1 MSINYF
7 EKQNILFGR
16 EVSTPENSPASV
28 TGFTSNKNSVG
39 NVPMVSQE
47 AVEADV
53 IGDSFKPSSNT
64 SKTQNSQKSLEA
76 PKEVK
81 VCDVEKEILKQLANL
96 NSKYNLG
103 LTEEN
108 CLEFL
113 AFSYLSS
120 PQKMHSANIEEIKN
134 SVKHL
139 EDTIKAMEA
148 DGIEITMENLRA
160 ESRKYKGLINAGYDS
175 VESYRESVR
184 EGNSH
189 SLTERLQAMGKSN
202 FAELSKVQKLVFLRE
217 YLEET
222 KTKAQWKARYNDVKN
237 LSIRSREER
246 RNAVETY
253 VVTDFAKM
261 VANSTPEERELL
273 YQAVK
278 DLNVSANGKYKALES
293 IFAAFGSIEECQE
306 FSETNCTAE
315 AIHSITKTTKPEEA
329 EDALK
334 IVEIQTQFQSEE
346 VFVRNGEEHARIAKE
361 FFQENAESLKEIQ
374 RKLHN
379 GIRLTEEEKA
389 LYSEAIAFRHARTGM
404 NRGVLTSQVINNQAI
419 QVNILESLNAGT
431 MQIAQLA
438 GEDFYRNVLQGTADF
453 IQNCSNE
460 LTMSV
465 AQATAMMDATT
476 RGNYSTVVADSQNGT
491 RSTLNTHTE
500 ANSEMAQ
507 KIYTAIEK
515 FEGKYTATEVNE
527 IIEKVVT
534 SKETETVRP
543 VATSTKSATVKET
556 ERAVASEKAEK
567 ATGALGFA
575 TKPIDQ
581 KATVESIN
589 AKVQNLANNS
599 NNNLEEIKADEKHA
613 YSPVIS
619 EVALAVRENGVE
631 GLKSYIKENGTQKTI
646 LEILND
652 VENVPSY
659 VKDLATTW
667 YKKSNKQIDILSRAS
682 ISAIKEL
689 LPITNEEVL
698 LNNQGKTF
706 ANYYATKLFNDKAKE
721 VEEES
726 QKRNLA

>member
-16 EVSTPENSPASV
+16 EVSTPENSPAYV
-28 TGFTSNKNSVG
+28 TGSTSNKNSVE
-39 NVPMVSQE
+39 NIPMVSQE

-53 IGDSFKPSSNT
+53 IGDSFKPTSTKPQNT
-64 SKTQNSQKSLEA
+64 QKSQNVSESQ
-76 PKEVK
+76 KEVK

-175 VESYRESVR
+175 VESYRKSVR
-184 EGNSH
+184 EGNAH

-202 FAELSKVQKLVFLRE
+202 FAELSKVEKLVFLRE

-278 DLNVSANGKYKALES
+278 DLNVSANGKYRALES

-329 EDALK
+329 EDALR
-334 IVEIQTQFQSEE
+334 IVEIQTQYQSEE

-361 FFQENAESLKEIQ
+361 FFQENAESLREIQ

-404 NRGVLTSQVINNQAI
+404 NRGVLTSQVINNPAG
-419 QVNILESLNAGT
+419 QVNVLEVLNHGT
-431 MQIAQLA
+431 MQIAQVA
-438 GEDFYRNVLQGTADF
+438 GEDFYRNVLQQTATF
-453 IQNCSNE
+453 IQQNPE
-460 LTMSV
+460 QMTV
-465 AQATAMMDATT
+465 TQHQAKAMMDATT
-476 RGNYSTVVADSQNGT
+476 RGNYSRVVSDAQNGT
-491 RSTLNTHTE
+491 RTE
-500 ANSEMAQ
+500 LTSHSVVTPEEAK
-507 KIYTAIEK
+507 KIYEAIEK
-515 FEGKYTATEVNE
+515 YDGQYTSTAIDKIV
-527 IIEKVVT
+527 EKVVNSNAFNNENYVKQSAQVKT
-534 SKETETVRP
+534 QDSNP
-543 VATSTKSATVKET
+543 VV
-556 ERAVASEKAEK
+556 SEKK
-567 ATGALGFA
+567 DTTKGALGFA
-575 TKPIDQ
+575 TKPVETKVTIE
-581 KATVESIN
+581 TVN
-589 AKVQNLANNS
+589 AKIQKLATQS
-599 NNNLEEIKADEKHA
+599 KEVVEENQVEEKTVKSSA
-613 YSPVIS
+613 IS
-619 EVALAVRENGVE
+619 EVALAVRTNGVE
-631 GLKSYIKENGTQKTI
+631 GLKAYVKENGTQKTI

-652 VENVPSY
+652 GENVPSY

-689 LPITNEEVL
+689 LPVTNEEVL
-698 LNNQGKTF
+698 LNNKGKTF
-706 ANYYATKLFNDKAKE
+706 ANYYATKLFNDKATE
-721 VEEES
+721 VEEENK
-726 QKRNLA
+726 KRNLA